1 MEKLELVLD
10 FGKCMASIVTVT
22 CFVLKRIRGRR
33 IVNPYALFEALKVR
47 DFGSNR
53 YSVTVTMMIA
63 IHFPKSNFYLYFL
76 HRYRIENGIEV
87 VHVNKSRLSFYAIER
102 TCSF

>member
-1 MEKLELVLD
+1 MEKLELILD

-33 IVNPYALFEALKVR
+33 ICNPYALFEALKVR

-53 YSVTVTMMIA
+53 YNVSVTMMIA
-63 IHFPKSNFYLYFL
+63 I
-76 HRYRIENGIEV
+76 
-87 VHVNKSRLSFYAIER
+87 RLSEIQLTLYTFSTVTALKMVSKFSMLIKPV
-102 TCSF
+102 

>member
-1 MEKLELVLD
+1 MEKLEFVLD

-33 IVNPYALFEALKVR
+33 IYNPYALFEALKVR

-53 YSVTVTMMIA
+53 YNVTATMKKSVRIRRN
-63 IHFPKSNFYLYFL
+63 HFVKTLDVL
-76 HRYRIENGIEV
+76 LR
-87 VHVNKSRLSFYAIER
+87 RLLIQELQL
-102 TCSF
+102 

>member
-1 MEKLELVLD
+1 MEKLEFVLD

-47 DFGSNR
+47 DSKR
-53 YSVTVTMMIA
+53 LEPVQ
-63 IHFPKSNFYLYFL
+63 
-76 HRYRIENGIEV
+76 RYRYYENPR
-87 VHVNKSRLSFYAIER
+87 KD
-102 TCSF
+102 TQ